1 MGNMNEL
8 PAQRRDRILQWLKED
23 SLLRI
28 DDLAERLGVSTM
40 TVHRDLNALAEMGL
54 VEKIH
59 GGVQLPD
66 PHTTTAQTCSMCH
79 LPVKHRLHFVLT
91 TAGGETRRACC
102 PHCGLLLLEH
112 ESANA
117 QALLRDFIYGRIINA
132 RQAHF
137 VVESRISICCE
148 PSVLAFANEADAR
161 DFQRGFDGQV
171 MDFAAAC
178 SHLSSAHH
186 GS

>member
-1 MGNMNEL
+1 MNEL
-8 PAQRRDRILQWLKED
+8 PARRRERILQWLKED

-28 DDLAERLGVSTM
+28 DDLAERLGISTM
-40 TVHRDLNALAEMGL
+40 TVHRDLNVLAEMGL

-66 PHTTTAQTCSMCH
+66 AHTSPTQTCTLCH
-79 LPVKHRLHFVLT
+79 MPVKHRLHFILT
-91 TAGGETRRACC
+91 AAGGETRRACC
-102 PHCGLLLLEH
+102 PHCGLLLLAH
-112 ESANA
+112 ESESAP
-117 QALLRDFIYGRIINA
+117 ALLRDFIYGRIVNV

-148 PSVLAFANEADAR
+148 PSVLAFATAADAH

-171 MDFAAAC
+171 MDFPTAC
-178 SHLSSAHH
+178 SYLARTHR